1 MTVLS
6 VTASVQAEIGLLF
19 SRYKRAV
26 IAIIAPVLMMIAII
40 SRVQKLVESQNEV
53 NLSTEVH
60 FVVSRSR

>member
-6 VTASVQAEIGLLF
+6 VTVSLQADIGFLF

-40 SRVQKLVESQNEV
+40 SRVQKLGESQNEV
-53 NLSTEVH
+53 SLSTEVR
-60 FVVSRSR
+60 FVVSRSG